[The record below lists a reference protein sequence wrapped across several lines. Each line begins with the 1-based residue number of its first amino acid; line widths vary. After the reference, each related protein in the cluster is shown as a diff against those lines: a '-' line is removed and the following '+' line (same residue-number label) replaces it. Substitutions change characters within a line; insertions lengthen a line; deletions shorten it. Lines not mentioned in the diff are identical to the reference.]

1 MSASKEKTYLNIAVL
16 TISDTR
22 NEDTDTS
29 GNYLVSAI
37 EEAGHSLAEKAI
49 VKDDIYQIRAV
60 TSAWI
65 ANEHIHAIVTTGGT
79 GFSGR
84 DSTPEAMSVLFDKH
98 VEGFG
103 ETFRAISLQ
112 EIGVSTIQ
120 SRALAG
126 LANNTVIFCIPGST
140 GACKTA
146 WTNIISQQLDS
157 TYRPCNFVG
166 HLTEKWS
173 NK

>member
-1 MSASKEKTYLNIAVL
+1 MTEQTYLNIAVL

-22 NEDTDTS
+22 TEETDTS
-29 GNYLVSAI
+29 GQYLVKALT
-37 EEAGHSLAEKAI
+37 EAGHRIADKQI
-49 VKDDIYQIRAV
+49 VIDDVYKIRAV

-65 ANEHIHAIVTTGGT
+65 ADENIHAIVTTGGT

-103 ETFRAISLQ
+103 EVFRAISLD

-126 LANNTVIFCIPGST
+126 LANNTVIFCVPGST

-146 WTNIISQQLDS
+146 WNNIIEKQLNS

-166 HLTEKWS
+166 HLTEKWT
-173 NK
+173 K

>member
-1 MSASKEKTYLNIAVL
+1 MTEQTYLNIAVL

-22 NEDTDTS
+22 SEETDTS
-29 GNYLVSAI
+29 GHYLVEAVTD
-37 EEAGHSLAEKAI
+37 AGHRIADKQI
-49 VKDDIYQIRAV
+49 VVDDVYKIRAV

-65 ANEHIHAIVTTGGT
+65 ADENIHAIVTTGGT

-103 ETFRAISLQ
+103 EVFRAISLE

-126 LANNTVIFCIPGST
+126 LANNTVIFCVPGST

-146 WTNIISQQLDS
+146 WNNIIEKQLNS
-157 TYRPCNFVG
+157 AYRPCNFVG
-166 HLTEKWS
+166 HLTEKWT
-173 NK
+173 K

>member
-1 MSASKEKTYLNIAVL
+1 MTEQTYLNIAVL

-22 NEDTDTS
+22 SEETDTS
-29 GNYLVSAI
+29 GQYLI
-37 EEAGHSLAEKAI
+37 EAVTEAGHRIADKKI
-49 VKDDIYQIRAV
+49 VVDDVYKIRAV

-65 ANEHIHAIVTTGGT
+65 ADENIHAIVTTGGT

-103 ETFRAISLQ
+103 EVFRAISLE

-126 LANNTVIFCIPGST
+126 LANNTVIFCVPGST

-146 WTNIISQQLDS
+146 WNNIIEKQLNS
-157 TYRPCNFVG
+157 AYRPCNFVG

-173 NK
+173 K

>member
-1 MSASKEKTYLNIAVL
+1 MSEQTYLNIAVL

-22 NEDTDTS
+22 NEETDTS
-29 GNYLVSAI
+29 GHYLVKAMT
-37 EEAGHSLAEKAI
+37 EAGHRIAGKQI
-49 VKDDIYQIRAV
+49 VIDDVYKIRAV

-65 ANEHIHAIVTTGGT
+65 ADENIHAIVTTGGT

-103 ETFRAISLQ
+103 EVFRSLSLD

-126 LANNTVIFCIPGST
+126 LANNTVIFCVPGST
-140 GACKTA
+140 GACKMA
-146 WTNIISQQLDS
+146 WSNIIEKQINS

-166 HLTEKWS
+166 HLTEKWT
-173 NK
+173 K

>member
-1 MSASKEKTYLNIAVL
+1 MTEQTYLNIAVL

-22 NEDTDTS
+22 SEETDTS
-29 GNYLVSAI
+29 GQYLVKAMT
-37 EEAGHSLAEKAI
+37 EAGHRIADKQI
-49 VKDDIYQIRAV
+49 VVDDVYKIRAV

-65 ANEHIHAIVTTGGT
+65 ADENIHAIVTTGGT

-103 ETFRAISLQ
+103 EVFRAISLE

-126 LANNTVIFCIPGST
+126 LANNTVIFCVPGST

-146 WTNIISQQLDS
+146 WNNIIEKQLNS
-157 TYRPCNFVG
+157 AYRPCNFVG
-166 HLTEKWS
+166 HLTEKWT
-173 NK
+173 K

>member
-1 MSASKEKTYLNIAVL
+1 MTEQTYLNIAVL

-22 NEDTDTS
+22 SEETDTS
-29 GNYLVSAI
+29 GHYLVEALTD
-37 EEAGHSLAEKAI
+37 AGHRIADKQI
-49 VKDDIYQIRAV
+49 VVDDVYKIRAV

-65 ANEHIHAIVTTGGT
+65 ADENIHAIVTTGGT

-103 ETFRAISLQ
+103 EVFRAISLE

-126 LANNTVIFCIPGST
+126 LANNTVIFCVPGST

-146 WTNIISQQLDS
+146 WNSIIEKQLNS
-157 TYRPCNFVG
+157 AYRPCNFVG
-166 HLTEKWS
+166 HLTEKWT
-173 NK
+173 K

>member
-1 MSASKEKTYLNIAVL
+1 MTEQTYLNIAVL

-22 NEDTDTS
+22 NEETDTS
-29 GNYLVSAI
+29 GHYLVEAVTD
-37 EEAGHSLAEKAI
+37 AGHRIADKQI
-49 VKDDIYQIRAV
+49 VVDDVYKIRAL

-65 ANEHIHAIVTTGGT
+65 ANENIHAIITTGGT

-103 ETFRAISLQ
+103 EVFRAISLE

-126 LANNTVIFCIPGST
+126 LANNTVIFCVPGST

-146 WTNIISQQLDS
+146 WNSIIEKQLNS
-157 TYRPCNFVG
+157 AYRPCNFVG
-166 HLTEKWS
+166 HLTEKWT
-173 NK
+173 K

>member
-1 MSASKEKTYLNIAVL
+1 MTEQTYLNIAVL

-22 NEDTDTS
+22 NEETDTS
-29 GNYLVSAI
+29 GQYLVKAVT
-37 EEAGHSLAEKAI
+37 EAGHCIADKQI
-49 VKDDIYQIRAV
+49 VVDDVYKIRAV

-65 ANEHIHAIVTTGGT
+65 ADENIHAIVTTGGT

-103 ETFRAISLQ
+103 EVFRAISLE

-126 LANNTVIFCIPGST
+126 LANNTVIFCVPGST

-146 WTNIISQQLDS
+146 WNNIIEKQLNS
-157 TYRPCNFVG
+157 AYRPCNFVG
-166 HLTEKWS
+166 HLTEKWT
-173 NK
+173 K

>member
-1 MSASKEKTYLNIAVL
+1 MSEQTYLNIAVL

-22 NEDTDTS
+22 DEASDTS
-29 GNYLVSAI
+29 GQYLVEAVTS
-37 EEAGHSLAEKAI
+37 AGHNLADKKI
-49 VKDDIYQIRAV
+49 VIDDVYQIRAIA
-60 TSAWI
+60 SDWI
-65 ANEHIHAIVTTGGT
+65 ANEDIHAIITTGGT

-103 ETFRAISLQ
+103 EVFRAISLQ

-126 LANNTVIFCIPGST
+126 LANNTVIFCVPGST

-146 WTNIISQQLDS
+146 WSNIIEKQINS
-157 TYRPCNFVG
+157 TYKPCNFVG

-173 NK
+173 K

>member
-1 MSASKEKTYLNIAVL
+1 MTEQTYLNIAVL

-22 NEDTDTS
+22 SEETDTS
-29 GNYLVSAI
+29 GHYLVEAVTD
-37 EEAGHSLAEKAI
+37 AGHRIADKQI
-49 VKDDIYQIRAV
+49 VVDDVYKIRAV

-65 ANEHIHAIVTTGGT
+65 ADENIHAIVTTGGT

-103 ETFRAISLQ
+103 EVFRAISLE

-126 LANNTVIFCIPGST
+126 LANNTVIFCVPGST

-146 WTNIISQQLDS
+146 WNSIIEKQLNS
-157 TYRPCNFVG
+157 AYRPCNFVG
-166 HLTEKWS
+166 HLTEKWT
-173 NK
+173 K